1 MSRRL
6 ILICPATLLLDAGAV
21 GAFAFLRH
29 VCTPH
34 VVTRGFAPD
43 GTELRVVQRWDGGWE
58 FVTEVFYRRPGRP
71 WGRFFYDA
79 DDDYWGL
86 GRTEVDTEAKRFSVY
101 RDELLTITFD
111 W

>member
-1 MSRRL
+1 M
-6 ILICPATLLLDAGAV
+6 
-21 GAFAFLRH
+21 
-29 VCTPH
+29 
-34 VVTRGFAPD
+34 
-43 GTELRVVQRWDGGWE
+43 
-58 FVTEVFYRRPGRP
+58 TEVFYRRPGRP